1 MRVIPQADEVRRLVV
16 RTFEEFGA
24 GQEAL
29 ADLSETILIDDGR
42 YRGRSYRAEEWM
54 AMWLVEIG
62 LLQFYDGNGNMLLTI
77 NLFEE
82 WEPQRMAA

>member
-16 RTFEEFGA
+16 RTFEDFGA
-24 GQEAL
+24 A
-29 ADLSETILIDDGR
+29 ADSLGDLNETILIDDSR

-62 LLQFYDGNGNMLLTI
+62 LLQFYDERGNMLLTI

>member
-1 MRVIPQADEVRRLVV
+1 MRIIPQADEVRRLVV
-16 RTFEEFGA
+16 RTFEDFGA
-24 GQEAL
+24 ATDSLG
-29 ADLSETILIDDGR
+29 DLNETILIDDGR

-62 LLQFYDGNGNMLLTI
+62 LLQFYDERGNMLLTI

>member
-16 RTFEEFGA
+16 RTFEDFGA
-24 GQEAL
+24 EEEMLG
-29 ADLSETILIDDGR
+29 DLNETILIDDGR
-42 YRGRSYRAEEWM
+42 YRGRSYRAEEWL

-62 LLQFYDGNGNMLLTI
+62 LLQFYDAQGNMLRSI

-82 WEPQRMAA
+82 WKPQRMAA

>member
-1 MRVIPQADEVRRLVV
+1 MRASPQADEVRRLVV
-16 RTFEEFGA
+16 RTFEEFGVD
-24 GQEAL
+24 QETL
-29 ADLSETILIDDGR
+29 GDLSETILIDDGR

-62 LLQFYDGNGNMLLTI
+62 LLQFYDAKGNMLLTI

>member
-1 MRVIPQADEVRRLVV
+1 MRIIPQANEVRRLVV

-24 GQEAL
+24 AADSLG
-29 ADLSETILIDDGR
+29 DLSETILIDDGR

-62 LLQFYDGNGNMLLTI
+62 LLQFYDAKGNMLLTI
-77 NLFEE
+77 NLFKE
-82 WEPQRMAA
+82 WEPQRLAA

>member
-1 MRVIPQADEVRRLVV
+1 MRVIPQANEVRRLVV
-16 RTFEEFGA
+16 RTFEDFGA
-24 GQEAL
+24 DHEAL
-29 ADLSETILIDDGR
+29 GDLNETILIDDGR
-42 YRGRSYRAEEWM
+42 YRGRSYRAEEWL

-62 LLQFYDGNGNMLLTI
+62 LLQFYDAKGNMLLTI